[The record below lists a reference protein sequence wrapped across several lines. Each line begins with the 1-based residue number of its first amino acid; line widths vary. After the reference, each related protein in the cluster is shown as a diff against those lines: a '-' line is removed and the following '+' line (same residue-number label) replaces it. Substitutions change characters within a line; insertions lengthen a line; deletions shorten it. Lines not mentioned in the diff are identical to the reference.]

1 MALTRSN
8 EFDTGSVLTEIKL
21 EGEFDNIYNNALSL
35 ISPLTGD
42 LAFGGNRLTG
52 LSLGSE
58 GSPALQFTGDANT
71 GIRSSAADTFE
82 IVTAGADRWQIT
94 AAGHLLAVDD
104 ATYDIGASGATR
116 PRNMFLSGTATLGT
130 ALAVASGGTAL
141 ASGTSGGVLGY
152 TATGTLASSALL
164 TANGVVIGGGAGATP
179 TSLGAMTNGQLV
191 VGSTSA
197 APVVAAITAGS
208 GITVT
213 NGAGSITVAADAAAY
228 DQLTGLT
235 LSNGTDA
242 TNDIDI
248 TVGGASSDDAA
259 LADRTTM
266 SLTAALGKQL
276 DVGWAVGGT
285 PGTPAGG
292 LDTGVVGNGT
302 YHIFLIKRPDTG
314 VVDALFSLSASAPTM
329 PTNYTKKRRI
339 GSIIRSAGAILLFT
353 HRSDFFELTTPVL
366 DVDITNPGTSAVTRT
381 LASVPTGIVVEAVM
395 NVYIERSTNAF
406 ILYLSPLTA
415 TDSAASATTGMI
427 TLGAAVA
434 SGSAGQVRLHTNTSA
449 QIRSRFSLSGAGDA
463 LRIATRGWFDTRGR
477 G

>member
-1 MALTRSN
+1 MALSRAN

-94 AAGHLLAVDD
+94 SAGHLLAVDD

-179 TSLGAMTNGQLV
+179 TALGAMTNGQLV
-191 VGSTSA
+191 VGSTGV

-213 NGAGSITVAADAAAY
+213 NGAGTITVGSSAGVY
-228 DQLTGLT
+228 GQITGLT

-248 TVGGASSDDAA
+248 TVGAAVSDDAV
-259 LADRTTM
+259 LANRVDM
-266 SLTAALGKQL
+266 SSTAALGKQL

-314 VVDALFSLSASAPTM
+314 VVDALFSLSATAPTM
-329 PTNYTKKRRI
+329 
-339 GSIIRSAGAILLFT
+339 
-353 HRSDFFELTTPVL
+353 
-366 DVDITNPGTSAVTRT
+366 AV
-381 LASVPTGIVVEAVM
+381 
-395 NVYIERSTNAF
+395 N
-406 ILYLSPLTA
+406 
-415 TDSAASATTGMI
+415 
-427 TLGAAVA
+427 
-434 SGSAGQVRLHTNTSA
+434 SGSKM
-449 QIRSRFSLSGAGDA
+449 SL
-463 LRIATRGWFDTRGR
+463 
-477 G
+477 